1 MKRFAALVLTLVL
14 CLGLFSACGSEANYN
29 VADVAGAIEGVATI
43 DNPTDFT
50 DDDLTLDM
58 SLDMEATVE
67 EYAGQRTKTNGAPG
81 AVLVVKAK
89 AGQADTVKAALEGY
103 RDGLVAQWE
112 NYKDEFPVGYEQT
125 KKWPRGGKG
134 RLCGACHCR
143 GRRGL
148 CRDRYRHQRCAEIIL

>member
-1 MKRFAALVLTLVL
+1 MKRFAAFALTLVL
-14 CLGLFSACGSEANYN
+14 CVGLFSGFGSEANYN
-29 VADVAGAIEGVATI
+29 VADVASAIEAVAAI

-58 SLDMEATVE
+58 SLDMEAAVE

-89 AGQADTVKAALEGY
+89 AGQAETVKAALEGY

-125 KKWPRGGKG
+125 KAGRVVVKG
-134 RLCGACHCR
+134 DYVVLAIAGE
-143 GRRGL
+143 GV
-148 CRDRYRHQRCAEIIL
+148 DYAEIDTAISDALK

>member
-125 KKWPRGGKG
+125 KNGRVVVKG
-134 RLCGACHCR
+134 DYVVLAIAGE
-143 GRRGL
+143 GV
-148 CRDRYRHQRCAEIIL
+148 DYAEIDTAISDAQK

>member
-1 MKRFAALVLTLVL
+1 MKRFAAFALTLVL
-14 CLGLFSACGSEANYN
+14 CLGLFSGCGSEANYN
-29 VADVAGAIEGVATI
+29 VADVASAIEAVAAI
-43 DNPTDFT
+43 DNPTDFP

-89 AGQADTVKAALEGY
+89 AGQAETVKAALEGY

-125 KKWPRGGKG
+125 KAGRVVVKG
-134 RLCGACHCR
+134 DDVVLAIAGE
-143 GRRGL
+143 GV
-148 CRDRYRHQRCAEIIL
+148 DYAEIDTAISDALK

>member
-89 AGQADTVKAALEGY
+89 AGQADT
-103 RDGLVAQWE
+103 
-112 NYKDEFPVGYEQT
+112 
-125 KKWPRGGKG
+125 WPRPNG
-134 RLCGACHCR
+134 RTPCCFCAAWCSIPGARCGCSP
-143 GRRGL
+143 
-148 CRDRYRHQRCAEIIL
+148 

>member
-1 MKRFAALVLTLVL
+1 MKRFAAFALTLVL
-14 CLGLFSACGSEANYN
+14 CLGLFSGCGSEANYN
-29 VADVAGAIEGVATI
+29 VVDVASAIEAVAAI

-58 SLDMEATVE
+58 SLDMEAAVE

-89 AGQADTVKAALEGY
+89 AGQAETVKAALEGY

-125 KKWPRGGKG
+125 KAGRVVVKG
-134 RLCGACHCR
+134 DYVVLAIAGE
-143 GRRGL
+143 GV
-148 CRDRYRHQRCAEIIL
+148 DYAEIDTAISDALK

>member
-103 RDGLVAQWE
+103 RDGLVAQWD

-125 KKWPRGGKG
+125 KNGRVVVKG
-134 RLCGACHCR
+134 DYVVLAIAGE
-143 GRRGL
+143 GV
-148 CRDRYRHQRCAEIIL
+148 DYAEIDTAISDALK

>member
-1 MKRFAALVLTLVL
+1 MKRFVALMLMLVL
-14 CLGLFSACGSEANYN
+14 CLGLLSGCGSEANYN
-29 VADVAGAIEGVATI
+29 VSDVASAVEAVAKI

-89 AGQADTVKAALEGY
+89 AGQAETVKTAMEGY

-112 NYKDEFPVGYEQT
+112 NYKDEFPAGYEQT
-125 KKWPRGGKG
+125 KNGRVVVKG
-134 RLCGACHCR
+134 DYVVLAIAGE
-143 GRRGL
+143 GV
-148 CRDRYRHQRCAEIIL
+148 DYAEIDTAINDALK

>member
-1 MKRFAALVLTLVL
+1 MKRFAAFALTLVL
-14 CLGLFSACGSEANYN
+14 CLGLFFGCGSEANYN
-29 VADVAGAIEGVATI
+29 VADVASAIEAVAAI

-58 SLDMEATVE
+58 SLDMEAAVE

-89 AGQADTVKAALEGY
+89 AGQAETVKAALEGY

-125 KKWPRGGKG
+125 KAGRVVVKG
-134 RLCGACHCR
+134 DYVVLAIAGE
-143 GRRGL
+143 GV
-148 CRDRYRHQRCAEIIL
+148 DYAEIDTAISDALK

>member
-29 VADVAGAIEGVATI
+29 VADVAG
-43 DNPTDFT
+43 PTDFT

-125 KKWPRGGKG
+125 KNGRVVVKG
-134 RLCGACHCR
+134 DYVVLAIAGE
-143 GRRGL
+143 GV
-148 CRDRYRHQRCAEIIL
+148 DYAEIDTAISDALK

>member
-1 MKRFAALVLTLVL
+1 MKRFAAFALTLVL
-14 CLGLFSACGSEANYN
+14 CLGLFSGCGSEANYN
-29 VADVAGAIEGVATI
+29 VTDVASAIEAVAAI

-89 AGQADTVKAALEGY
+89 AGQAETVKAALEGY

-125 KKWPRGGKG
+125 KAGRVVVKG
-134 RLCGACHCR
+134 DYVVLAIAGE
-143 GRRGL
+143 GV
-148 CRDRYRHQRCAEIIL
+148 DYAEIDTAISDALK

>member
-1 MKRFAALVLTLVL
+1 MRSRAASNTRSRVSSQTR
-14 CLGLFSACGSEANYN
+14 GLPCS
-29 VADVAGAIEGVATI
+29 AIEAVAAI

-58 SLDMEATVE
+58 SLDMEAAVE

-89 AGQADTVKAALEGY
+89 AGQAETVKAALEGY

-125 KKWPRGGKG
+125 KAGRVVVKG
-134 RLCGACHCR
+134 DYVVLAIAGE
-143 GRRGL
+143 GV
-148 CRDRYRHQRCAEIIL
+148 DYAEIDTAISDALK